1 MSETSAKSSIHLMFF
16 LVLNKASDCIRHF
29 ITGMSE
35 PETSLNSND
44 DLFRGFFN
52 GMDDLIDVVPGQ
64 SSDVFSTSLMSTKS
78 GRKRLLIFVEKI
90 FRDL

>member
-1 MSETSAKSSIHLMFF
+1 
-16 LVLNKASDCIRHF
+16 
-29 ITGMSE
+29 MSE

-64 SSDVFSTSLMSTKS
+64 SGDVFSSSLMSTKS
-78 GRKRLLIFVEKI
+78 GKTMVMHYSIRSHILKVENRI
-90 FRDL
+90 

>member
-1 MSETSAKSSIHLMFF
+1 
-16 LVLNKASDCIRHF
+16 
-29 ITGMSE
+29 MSE
-35 PETSLNSND
+35 PETSND

-78 GRKRLLIFVEKI
+78 GKKI
-90 FRDL
+90 FTTHTGIQRYDVMPAKTIWRHFAGL